1 MCSLFIDFYVRHTMT
16 YGEGRVILPFSY
28 LLTLGSNSTDFL
40 YKYISLSHLYKY
52 TLQHYKNIH
61 FRFFFFFFFWGLF
74 SLRYFLLLSIRGNT
88 QNQLYFIARH
98 KRTKDLLYGLRVQWF
113 FYSNAIWPLLIWS
126 CIN

>member
-61 FRFFFFFFFWGLF
+61 FRFFFFFFVFCLF
-74 SLRYFLLLSIRGNT
+74 CLRFFLKAFANLIAVIFDIIYLQYPVRYNT
-88 QNQLYFIARH
+88 N
-98 KRTKDLLYGLRVQWF
+98 KR
-113 FYSNAIWPLLIWS
+113 
-126 CIN
+126 

>member
-16 YGEGRVILPFSY
+16 YGEGRVILPFSC

-61 FRFFFFFFFWGLF
+61 FRFFFLRIVFFEVFFAFKYQGKY
-74 SLRYFLLLSIRGNT
+74 SKSIIFHCKT
-88 QNQLYFIARH
+88 
-98 KRTKDLLYGLRVQWF
+98 
-113 FYSNAIWPLLIWS
+113 
-126 CIN
+126 